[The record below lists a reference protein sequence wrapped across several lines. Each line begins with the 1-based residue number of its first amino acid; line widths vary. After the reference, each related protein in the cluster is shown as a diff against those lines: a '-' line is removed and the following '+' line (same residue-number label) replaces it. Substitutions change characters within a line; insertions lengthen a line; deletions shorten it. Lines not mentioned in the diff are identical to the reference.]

1 MNMKKYYIAVLLVA
15 SLAMLFTACS
25 KMNDLH
31 DKYLREGE
39 TIYLAK
45 MDSLA
50 LHSGRHRILV
60 EYWISDPK
68 AKKCKVEWDLGE
80 KSAIYDVEKT
90 VGKENPGSF
99 YIENLDETTVS
110 FDFTLMTENMEYP
123 SLKTSAAVTVYG
135 DRYVSTLMGP
145 TIKSIAYADSKVTL
159 TLASHYENVVGY
171 IFNYPSSTGGTA
183 TKRADIS
190 TLKIVLENAADHGTV
205 EYAAVYMPTEDS
217 IDEYTTD
224 FAQIDY

>member
-1 MNMKKYYIAVLLVA
+1 MIFP
-15 SLAMLFTACS
+15 SCS

-80 KSAIYDVEKT
+80 KSAIFDVEKT
-90 VGKENPGSF
+90 AGKENPGSF
-99 YIENLDETTVS
+99 YIENLDETTIS
-110 FDFTLMTENMEYP
+110 FDFTLLTAAMEYP

-145 TIKSIAYADSKVTL
+145 TIKSIGCADNIITL
-159 TLASHYENVVGY
+159 SLASHYENVVGY
-171 IFNYPSSTGGTA
+171 VFNYPSATGGSA
-183 TKRADIS
+183 TKRTDIS
-190 TLKIVLENAADHGTV
+190 TLKILLENAAEHGTV
-205 EYAAVYMPTEDS
+205 EYAAVYMPSEDS
-217 IDEYTTD
+217 IDEYTTS
-224 FAQIDY
+224 FAQVEY

>member
-1 MNMKKYYIAVLLVA
+1 MKRNITIIMLIAC
-15 SLAMLFTACS
+15 LAMLLPACS

-31 DKYLREGE
+31 DKYLKAGE

-80 KSAIYDVEKT
+80 KSAIFDVEKT
-90 VGKENPGSF
+90 EGRDHPGSF
-99 YIENLDETTVS
+99 IIEDLDETTVS
-110 FDFTLMTENMEYP
+110 FDFTLLTDKMEYP
-123 SLKTSAAVTVYG
+123 SLKTSAVVTVYG

-145 TIKSIAYADSKVTL
+145 TIKSIACANNKITL
-159 TLASHYENVVGY
+159 NLASHYENVVGY
-171 IFNYPSSTGGTA
+171 VFNYPSIDGGTT
-183 TKRADIS
+183 TKRTDIS
-190 TLKIVLENAADHGTV
+190 SLKIELESAAPNGKV
-205 EYAAVYMPTEDS
+205 EYAAIYMPTEDS
-217 IDEYTTD
+217 IDEYLTS